1 MSSTK
6 SKEKKKKKKKND
18 KKKSYDNN
26 VSAQTTLIAD
36 VKPAPLYLRKMFV
49 GGLHPYMT
57 KEDLIKYFN
66 QFGQVEKGIIM
77 TDKVTGRSRGFGFII
92 FSNKETIDKIMS
104 ISNCHFLCGKWIECK
119 RAQPKE
125 QCIKMLSENNTYPSL
140 NYFSNDNLVLNDI
153 ITDHSKSLLGD
164 KVKSDMNLF
173 MYQNYIPKDQIKY
186 FLKNANQLSSS
197 SQTQSITS
205 NSPLSTASNRTTT
218 NSVSNI
224 PKHTFQNYFNNCITN
239 MQNYNYFHYK
249 LFDSTGKELTK
260 LKLYKNSNKIRVFP
274 IEMDHSY
281 KNNSNEVPSN
291 EIIYT
296 SIFYPESKGKVSS
309 DRKEESDNEVDVS
322 SDFVEVSEKE
332 YSEHNSDDCF
342 GPNRQRG
349 KAKLDGNQG
358 DFRPY

>member
-6 SKEKKKKKKKND
+6 SKEKKKKKKKNE

-140 NYFSNDNLVLNDI
+140 NYNDNLVLNDI

-164 KVKSDMNLF
+164 KVKNDMNLF

-186 FLKNANQLSSS
+186 FLKNANQFSSS

-218 NSVSNI
+218 NSVSNTTQL

-249 LFDSTGKELTK
+249 LFDSKGEELTK

-296 SIFYPESKGKVSS
+296 SIFYPESKGKVSE
-309 DRKEESDNEVDVS
+309 RKEESDNEVDVS

-349 KAKLDGNQG
+349 KAKLDGSQG